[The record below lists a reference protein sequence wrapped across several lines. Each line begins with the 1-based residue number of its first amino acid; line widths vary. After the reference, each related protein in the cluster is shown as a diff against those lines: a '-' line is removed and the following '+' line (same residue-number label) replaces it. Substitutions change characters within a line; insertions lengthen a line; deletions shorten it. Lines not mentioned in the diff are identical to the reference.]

1 MTDIVLVHGAF
12 HGGWCWRAVAE
23 RLAAAGHRVFAPT
36 LTGVGERHHLA
47 GPAVDLTTHILD
59 LANLIEW
66 EELRDAVLVCHSY
79 GGMPAT
85 GAADRQAGRLAAL
98 VYLDAFTPSDGD
110 SALAVRTAEP
120 GFMPLAESEDGACY
134 LPPPAAAFGLE
145 GDLAA
150 WAERRL
156 TPQRKATITQPIRL
170 TGAWRGLRTKLYLRA
185 TGYGAPYFDKYFET
199 AAADPDW
206 IAIRREMAHNVM
218 MTEPDWLVGQLR
230 RHVL

>member
-12 HGGWCWRAVAE
+12 HGGWCWRAVAD

-36 LTGVGERHHLA
+36 MTGLGERRHLA
-47 GPAVDLTTHILD
+47 GPDVDLDTHILD
-59 LANLIEW
+59 LVNVIAC
-66 EELRDAVLVCHSY
+66 EELHDAVVVSHSY

-85 GAADRQAGRLAAL
+85 GAADRLAERLAAL
-98 VYLDAFTPSDGD
+98 VYLDAFTPKDGD

-120 GFMPLAESEDGACY
+120 GFMALAESEDGISY
-134 LPPPAAAFGLE
+134 LPPPAEAFGLD

-156 TPQRKATITQPIRL
+156 TPHPKATMTEPIRL
-170 TGAWRGLRTKLYLRA
+170 TGAWAGVATKLYLRA
-185 TGYGAPYFDKYFET
+185 TDYPAPYFDKYYV
-199 AAADPDW
+199 AATADPDW
-206 IAIRREMAHNVM
+206 IAIRRQMAHNAM

-230 RHVL
+230 QHVL

>member
-1 MTDIVLVHGAF
+1 MPTRLLNPDVRPFQTVPPGIVIEPCRIGHP
-12 HGGWCWRAVAE
+12 GGWCWRAVVA
-23 RLAAAGHRVFAPT
+23 RLAAAGHRVFTPT

-47 GPAVDLTTHILD
+47 GAHVDLTTHSLD

-85 GAADRQAGRLAAL
+85 GAADRLAGRLAAL

-134 LPPPAAAFGLE
+134 PPPPAGAFGLE
-145 GDLAA
+145 GDS
-150 WAERRL
+150 RRL
-156 TPQRKATITQPIRL
+156 GR
-170 TGAWRGLRTKLYLRA
+170 
-185 TGYGAPYFDKYFET
+185 
-199 AAADPDW
+199 AAAHPASEGDHNPADPPDRSV
-206 IAIRREMAHNVM
+206 ARAAHQALPPGDRVRRA
-218 MTEPDWLVGQLR
+218 LFRQIFRGR
-230 RHVL
+230 RRRS